1 MEKLKQVSGEI
12 EQKKSLVLQKQT
24 QRDNLNDDLEQLSYE
39 IRQLEQE
46 HIKLER
52 GGVNNE
58 NI

>member
-46 HIKLER
+46 HIKLEH